1 MVSCSAA
8 PPTCLLAWLPS
19 YGKSRRSFTS
29 NRPSRIRSSSRPS
42 RRLLAAVSMN
52 PSIERHWSIALIKD
66 TEMLFSSRPA
76 PPASLVG
83 VLPHGA
89 YCIDLVDEEE
99 DRLARCRLCEHGL
112 NVFAYRAT
120 PARKQIRSGNASE
133 VQPNSP
139 SDALARKVLPMPAG
153 PLRRSRHRISLPA
166 RRTRNIP
173 NRSQR
178 RLSGCLPW
186 PISALTLGPPESC
199 WTGLCVNLA
208 VESWSAAAFGYSLW
222 LRFTGAGQAESQP
235 GLASLSFFRN
245 SRPSVE
251 KLRLFYLRLR
261 LWLGGSQGVDPHI
274 QLVDLAL

>member
-1 MVSCSAA
+1 
-8 PPTCLLAWLPS
+8 
-19 YGKSRRSFTS
+19 
-29 NRPSRIRSSSRPS
+29 
-42 RRLLAAVSMN
+42 MN

-139 SDALARKVLPMPAG
+139 SDALARKVLPMPAAA
-153 PLRRSRHRISLPA
+153 PKIAPPNLSA
-166 RRTRNIP
+166 RAKN
-173 NRSQR
+173 
-178 RLSGCLPW
+178 
-186 PISALTLGPPESC
+186 
-199 WTGLCVNLA
+199 
-208 VESWSAAAFGYSLW
+208 
-222 LRFTGAGQAESQP
+222 AEHP
-235 GLASLSFFRN
+235 
-245 SRPSVE
+245 
-251 KLRLFYLRLR
+251 
-261 LWLGGSQGVDPHI
+261 
-274 QLVDLAL
+274 

>member
-1 MVSCSAA
+1 M
-8 PPTCLLAWLPS
+8 LARVAS

-120 PARKQIRSGNASE
+120 ESLCPREERGTSLIG
-133 VQPNSP
+133 P
-139 SDALARKVLPMPAG
+139 SVGSADVYRG
-153 PLRRSRHRISLPA
+153 PSLRSRWAP
-166 RRTRNIP
+166 RR
-173 NRSQR
+173 
-178 RLSGCLPW
+178 
-186 PISALTLGPPESC
+186 AVGP
-199 WTGLCVNLA
+199 
-208 VESWSAAAFGYSLW
+208 GY
-222 LRFTGAGQAESQP
+222 
-235 GLASLSFFRN
+235 
-245 SRPSVE
+245 V
-251 KLRLFYLRLR
+251 
-261 LWLGGSQGVDPHI
+261 
-274 QLVDLAL
+274 